1 MKSEA
6 ELRSLHM
13 ETTNGRRG
21 RYYRNERNRGNR
33 SAVGSASSGFRD
45 PNAQQPNYKD
55 DDDINI
61 RAPGENKLSSYY
73 RPPQN
78 SGFRRNSNARR
89 SPAYRDNSGGTPGT
103 SAAQN
108 NVIVIK
114 QKDHSVGGGEK
125 LNQASREGEIE
136 RNLTSVSIRNIP
148 AEEDDLMPCIS
159 GTCPDMCPAKE
170 RAQRER
176 LGDLAVFERL
186 NGDPRKT
193 SASIAVKKFCR
204 TISISDTQPSDIRP
218 LRVLW
223 NTLKYLVKLLDTSEH
238 GFEVVHE
245 FVFDRTRAIR
255 QDLTIQNI
263 TNHQSIVMHEQ
274 MVRFHILS
282 QHKLQHLG
290 NNKDTSLLHLNLEQ
304 LSKCLKSLLDLY
316 HVTRKSESNSENQ
329 AEFYCYYV
337 LMNLGSHKLWQGE
350 TLAAWFRSIR
360 PSLWKSKKMEFA
372 RNVLRCYRMG
382 NFKGFFNLVRDSTYL
397 EACLMEYYFNEVR
410 AQAVSCIN
418 YSGYKLS
425 PFPLVDIAELLLMT
439 EFDMEE
445 FCSLCGLTT
454 STDEKG
460 HKFLPVK
467 QVNFNLPAK
476 GFPQCSCPFIEGKLA
491 SSNSLEITR
500 TLSQQ

>member
-1 MKSEA
+1 
-6 ELRSLHM
+6 M

-21 RYYRNERNRGNR
+21 RYYRNERDRGNR
-33 SAVGSASSGFRD
+33 SAARSASLG
-45 PNAQQPNYKD
+45 PA
-55 DDDINI
+55 
-61 RAPGENKLSSYY
+61 
-73 RPPQN
+73 QN

-89 SPAYRDNSGGTPGT
+89 SPAYHDNSSGTPGT

-108 NVIVIK
+108 NVVVIK
-114 QKDHSVGGGEK
+114 QKDHGVGGGEK

-148 AEEDDLMPCIS
+148 ADEDDLMPCIS
-159 GTCPDMCPAKE
+159 GTCPDMCPVLRGGGVVIATAKE
-170 RAQRER
+170 RAQGER

-193 SASIAVKKFCR
+193 SASIAVKKILNHQIYGLLQCYG
-204 TISISDTQPSDIRP
+204 
-218 LRVLW
+218 
-223 NTLKYLVKLLDTSEH
+223 TLKYLVKLLDTSEH

-263 TNHQSIVMHEQ
+263 INYQSIVMHEQ

-290 NNKDTSLLHLNLEQ
+290 NNKDTSLLHLNFEQ

-397 EACLMEYYFNEVR
+397 EACLMEYYFNE
-410 AQAVSCIN
+410 
-418 YSGYKLS
+418 
-425 PFPLVDIAELLLMT
+425 
-439 EFDMEE
+439 EFDMED
-445 FCSLCGLTT
+445 FCSLCGFAT

-476 GFPQCSCPFIEGKLA
+476 GFPQCRCPFIEGKLA

>member
-1 MKSEA
+1 MA
-6 ELRSLHM
+6 
-13 ETTNGRRG
+13 TTTRGRG
-21 RYYRNERNRGNR
+21 RYYRNERNRGNGTP
-33 SAVGSASSGFRD
+33 VGSASSGFRD
-45 PNAQQPNYKD
+45 PNTQQPNYND
-55 DDDINI
+55 EDDINL
-61 RAPGENKLSSYY
+61 RFPRENKSSSYY

-78 SGFRRNSNARR
+78 SGFRRNSNAGR
-89 SPAYRDNSGGTPGT
+89 SPSYHNNPGGSQGT

-108 NVIVIK
+108 NVVVIK
-114 QKDHSVGGGEK
+114 QKEHSVRAGEK
-125 LNQASREGEIE
+125 LNQASRESKIE
-136 RNLTSVSIRNIP
+136 RDPSSVSIRNI
-148 AEEDDLMPCIS
+148 AADEDDLMPCIS

-186 NGDPRKT
+186 NGDPHKT

-218 LRVLW
+218 LTVLW
-223 NTLKYLVKLLDTSEH
+223 NTMKYLVKLVDSSEH

-263 TNHQSIVMHEQ
+263 INHQAIVMHEQ

-282 QHKLQHLG
+282 QHKLHHLS
-290 NNKDTSLLHLNLEQ
+290 NNKDISLLHLNLEQ

-316 HVTRKSESNSENQ
+316 DVTRKSESHSENE

-360 PSLWKSKKMEFA
+360 PLLWKSKKMEFA

-382 NFKGFFNLVRDSTYL
+382 NFKGFFNLVRDSTFL

-418 YSGYKLS
+418 HGGYKLS

-439 EFDMEE
+439 EFDMED
-445 FCSLCGLTT
+445 FCSLCGLAT

-460 HKFLPVK
+460 LKFLPVK
-467 QVNFNLPAK
+467 QVNFNLSAK
-476 GFPQCSCPFIEGKLA
+476 GFSHYSCPFIERKLA
-491 SSNSLEITR
+491 SSYSLVITR
-500 TLSQQ
+500 TLSQ

>member
-1 MKSEA
+1 
-6 ELRSLHM
+6 M
-13 ETTNGRRG
+13 ETTRRAKG
-21 RYYRNERNRGNR
+21 RYVRHERNR
-33 SAVGSASSGFRD
+33 VHGSPAGFRD
-45 PNAQQPNYKD
+45 PNTQQPNYNEE
-55 DDDINI
+55 DDINL
-61 RAPGENKLSSYY
+61 RFARENKASSCY
-73 RPPQN
+73 RPPQY
-78 SGFRRNSNARR
+78 SAFGRNSNAGR
-89 SPAYRDNSGGTPGT
+89 SSSYHNNPGGSQGT

-108 NVIVIK
+108 NVIIIK
-114 QKDHSVGGGEK
+114 QNEHSSRGGEK
-125 LNQASREGEIE
+125 LNHRSRESKIE
-136 RNLTSVSIRNIP
+136 RNPTSVSIRNI
-148 AEEDDLMPCIS
+148 AADGDDLMPYIS

-186 NGDPRKT
+186 NGDPQKT

-218 LRVLW
+218 LPVLW
-223 NTLKYLVKLLDTSEH
+223 NTMKYLLKVVDTSEH

-263 TNHQSIVMHEQ
+263 INHQAIVMHEQ

-282 QHKLQHLG
+282 QHKLHHLG
-290 NNKDTSLLHLNLEQ
+290 HSKDTSLLHLNLEQ

-316 HVTRKSESNSENQ
+316 DVTRKSEYQSENQ

-337 LMNLGSHKLWQGE
+337 LMNLGSHKLQQGE
-350 TLAAWFRSIR
+350 PLAAWFWRIR

-382 NFKGFFNLVRDSTYL
+382 NFKGFFSLVHDSTCL

-418 YSGYKLS
+418 HGGYKLS
-425 PFPLVDIAELLLMT
+425 PFPLVDIGKLLMMT
-439 EFDMEE
+439 EPDMED
-445 FCSLCGLTT
+445 FCSLCGLAT

-460 HKFLPVK
+460 LKFLPVK
-467 QVNFNLPAK
+467 QVNFNFPVK
-476 GFPQCSCPFIEGKLA
+476 GFPQYSCPFIEGKLA
-491 SSNSLEITR
+491 SSYSLEITR
-500 TLSQQ
+500 TLSH